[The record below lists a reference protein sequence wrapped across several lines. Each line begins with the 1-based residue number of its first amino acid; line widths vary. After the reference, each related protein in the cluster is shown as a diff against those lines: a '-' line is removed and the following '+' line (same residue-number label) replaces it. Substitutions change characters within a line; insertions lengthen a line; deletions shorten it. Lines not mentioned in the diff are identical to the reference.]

1 MMQTFRTKIELKGQY
16 GEALE
21 VVAAGSPWPAI
32 EISVCSSGM
41 SPRLLLT
48 PQQADLFLKAVQEAI
63 DRVKDDIEGE

>member
-1 MMQTFRTKIELKGQY
+1 
-16 GEALE
+16 
-21 VVAAGSPWPAI
+21 
-32 EISVCSSGM
+32 M